1 MKNRLFRTLNRL
13 LISFCIIISTLAV
26 SACGENKYNNCNEVT
41 ISGKTLK
48 FGMTEAEITALLGEP
63 NGGREESTEGIK
75 LIYEGLSYLGYEVS
89 DLSLYIQNDKDDH
102 DPKSVK
108 NRGLYY
114 IDIDMPWAVESGL
127 MQRLEKEYGKFVR
140 DDTNLL
146 KGAPYGD
153 HGFFIYTYYF
163 DKSQLSTLKKA
174 DADKVKALYESI
186 STDSLTDNSRLAD
199 WKVWGNTDNKGITLI
214 IDGNLAAIYNRCI
227 K

>member
-26 SACGENKYNNCNEVT
+26 SACGENKYKNCNEVT

-63 NGGREESTEGIK
+63 NGGREEGADGIK
-75 LIYEGLSYLGYEVS
+75 LTYEGLSFLGYEVGT
-89 DLSLYIQNDKDDH
+89 LSLYIQNDKTDSDQ
-102 DPKSVK
+102 KSVK

-114 IDIDMPWAVESGL
+114 IDIDMPGAVESAL

-146 KGAPYGD
+146 NGAPQGD

-174 DADKVKALYESI
+174 DADKLKTLYESLN
-186 STDSLTDNSRLAD
+186 SDSLTDDPHLTEWRVFGNS
-199 WKVWGNTDNKGITLI
+199 DNLGVSLM